1 MYTNTNKEYMK
12 STMDFD
18 WSMYEDGWNGTSLLV
33 NKKIKTGDKNIKVYA
48 HDSYAADVLSKYTN
62 NTVIPTSKELHKNV
76 IVNITDFAYVGENT
90 VLASINGGSNNV
102 IIDLNKEGRYFNT
115 LQGPDGNLMT
125 KQDFI
130 ACLRDPIVKQQII
143 DLGLVAKIGSDVE
156 KASIWD
162 GYVEVLSNEMREQI
176 RKKNKAYMA
185 KILSSNNGGFVVE
198 VANTVKAF
206 MPGSMSAANKLN
218 DYESLVGKEMEVMV
232 ESYDEKF
239 GFVVSRKKYIQTII
253 PIYTKKLAARIE
265 KNKDLVIEGT
275 VTGTTPFGIFV
286 ELDDHLLTGML
297 HKTLVSDELRNKL
310 RNNEI
315 KPDTKI
321 NVYVHKIEKGRII
334 LSDVPSAERDAV
346 IAKREAEDAQE
357 KLTYVNAKKE
367 AAKAKET
374 QIMAETQEATENDVE
389 DAEANA

>member
-1 MYTNTNKEYMK
+1 MNTNREYMK

-18 WSMYEDGWNGTSLLV
+18 WSMYEDGWNGRSLLINRKV
-33 NKKIKTGDKNIKVYA
+33 KTGDKHIKVYS
-48 HDSYAADVLSKYTN
+48 HDAYASDMLAQYTGN
-62 NTVIPTSKELHKNV
+62 NAPVPTSKELRKNV
-76 IVNITDFAYVGENT
+76 IVNITDFAYVGDNT

-115 LQGPDGNLMT
+115 LQGPDGSLMT
-125 KQDFI
+125 KQDFV
-130 ACLRDPIVKQQII
+130 ACLRNPEVKKQII
-143 DLGLVAKIGSDVE
+143 DLGLVAKVGTDVE

-253 PIYTKKLAARIE
+253 PIYTKKLASRIE

-297 HKTLVSDELRNKL
+297 HKTLVSDELRDKL

-315 KPDTKI
+315 QPDTKI

-334 LSDVPSAERDAV
+334 LSDVPSAEREAV

-367 AAKAKET
+367 AAAKAKEA
-374 QIMAETQEATENDVE
+374 QENAESDTEEAEV
-389 DAEANA
+389 DA

>member
-1 MYTNTNKEYMK
+1 MNTNKEYMK

-18 WSMYEDGWNGTSLLV
+18 WSMYEDGWNGRSLLINRKV
-33 NKKIKTGDKNIKVYA
+33 KTGDKHIKVYS
-48 HDSYAADVLSKYTN
+48 HDTYASDMLAQYTGN
-62 NTVIPTSKELHKNV
+62 NSPVPTSKELRKNV
-76 IVNITDFAYVGENT
+76 IVNITDFAYVGDNT

-115 LQGPDGNLMT
+115 LQGPNGNLMT
-125 KQDFI
+125 KQDFV
-130 ACLRDPIVKQQII
+130 ACLRNPDVKKQII
-143 DLGLVAKIGSDVE
+143 DLGLVAKVGTDVE

-253 PIYTKKLAARIE
+253 PIYTKKLASRIE

-297 HKTLVSDELRNKL
+297 HKTLVSDELRDKL

-315 KPDTKI
+315 QPDTKI

-367 AAKAKET
+367 AAAKAKEA
-374 QIMAETQEATENDVE
+374 QENIESDSEEAEV
-389 DAEANA
+389 NA

>member
-1 MYTNTNKEYMK
+1 MNTNREYMK

-18 WSMYEDGWNGTSLLV
+18 WSMYEDGWNGRSLLI
-33 NKKIKTGDKNIKVYA
+33 NKKVKTGDKHIKVYS
-48 HDSYAADVLSKYTN
+48 HDAYASDVLAQYTGN
-62 NTVIPTSKELHKNV
+62 NSPIPTSKELRKNV
-76 IVNITDFAYVGENT
+76 IVNITDFAYVGDNT

-115 LQGPDGNLMT
+115 LQGPNGNIMT
-125 KQDFI
+125 KQDFV
-130 ACLRDPIVKQQII
+130 ACLRNPEVKKQII
-143 DLGLVAKIGSDVE
+143 DLGLVAKVGTDVE

-253 PIYTKKLAARIE
+253 PIYTKKLASRIE

-297 HKTLVSDELRNKL
+297 HKTLVSDELRDKL

-367 AAKAKET
+367 AAAKAKEA
-374 QIMAETQEATENDVE
+374 QENAESDSEEAEV
-389 DAEANA
+389 DA

>member
-1 MYTNTNKEYMK
+1 MNTNREYMK

-18 WSMYEDGWNGTSLLV
+18 WSMYEDGWNGRSLLINRKV
-33 NKKIKTGDKNIKVYA
+33 KTGDKHIKVYS
-48 HDSYAADVLSKYTN
+48 HDAYASDMLAQYTGN
-62 NTVIPTSKELHKNV
+62 NAPVPTSKELRKNV
-76 IVNITDFAYVGENT
+76 IVNITDFAYVGDNT

-115 LQGPDGNLMT
+115 LQGPNGSLMT
-125 KQDFI
+125 KQDFV
-130 ACLRDPIVKQQII
+130 ACLRNPEVKKQII
-143 DLGLVAKIGSDVE
+143 DLGLVAKVGTDVE

-253 PIYTKKLAARIE
+253 PIYTKKLASRIE

-297 HKTLVSDELRNKL
+297 HKTLVSDELRDKL

-315 KPDTKI
+315 QPDTKI

-367 AAKAKET
+367 AAAKAKEAQENT
-374 QIMAETQEATENDVE
+374 ESDSEEAEV
-389 DAEANA
+389 DA

>member
-1 MYTNTNKEYMK
+1 MNINREYMK

-18 WSMYEDGWNGTSLLV
+18 WSMYEDGWNGRSLLINRKV
-33 NKKIKTGDKNIKVYA
+33 KTGDKHIKVYSHNA
-48 HDSYAADVLSKYTN
+48 YAADMLAQYTGN
-62 NTVIPTSKELHKNV
+62 GAPVPTSKELRKNV
-76 IVNITDFAYVGENT
+76 IVNITDFAYVGDNT

-115 LQGPDGNLMT
+115 LQGPNGSLMT
-125 KQDFI
+125 KQDFV
-130 ACLRDPIVKQQII
+130 ACLRNPEVKKQII
-143 DLGLVAKIGSDVE
+143 DLGLVAKVGTDVE

-253 PIYTKKLAARIE
+253 PIYTKKLASRIE

-297 HKTLVSDELRNKL
+297 HKTLVSDELRDKL

-315 KPDTKI
+315 QPDTKI

-334 LSDVPSAERDAV
+334 LSDVPSTERDAV

-367 AAKAKET
+367 AAAKAREAQDDNESDSEET
-374 QIMAETQEATENDVE
+374 KV
-389 DAEANA
+389 DA